1 MFHCLDI
8 PICLPIHLLQNVLVL
23 SKFWQLWIK
32 VLIKHLCA
40 DFGVDLRFLASL
52 GKYHGVPLQNYSKNM
67 INLVRNHQTVFKVA
81 LPFCIPPADECQ
93 HLVLSVFWIW
103 AVLIG
108 VWWYLMVFI
117 CISLM
122 AYAVGEASFH
132 VFICHLSI
140 FFTEVSVRFW
150 AHFLTEL
157 FIFLLLSFK
166 SSLYILDNSSLS
178 VVSFANIFPW
188 SLSCLFILLTVSF
201 AKFLILM
208 KFSLSIIS
216 FMNCLWCCIP
226 KAITIPKVI

>member
-1 MFHCLDI
+1 MCRFMYI
-8 PICLPIHLLQNVLVL
+8 YT
-23 SKFWQLWIK
+23 
-32 VLIKHLCA
+32 
-40 DFGVDLRFLASL
+40 FLASL

-67 INLVRNHQTVFKVA
+67 INLVRNHQTVFTVA
-81 LPFCIPPADECQ
+81 LPFCIPPAVDECQ
-93 HLVLSVFWIW
+93 HLVLSVFWIL

-140 FFTEVSVRFW
+140 FFTEVSVRSW

-166 SSLYILDNSSLS
+166 SSLYILDNNSSS
-178 VVSFANIFPW
+178 DISCPDIF
-188 SLSCLFILLTVSF
+188 S
-201 AKFLILM
+201 
-208 KFSLSIIS
+208 
-216 FMNCLWCCIP
+216 
-226 KAITIPKVI
+226 